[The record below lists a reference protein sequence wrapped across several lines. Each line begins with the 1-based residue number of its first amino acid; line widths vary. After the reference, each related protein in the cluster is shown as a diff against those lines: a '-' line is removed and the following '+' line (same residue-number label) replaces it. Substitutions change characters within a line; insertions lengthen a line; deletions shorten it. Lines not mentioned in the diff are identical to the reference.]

1 MLQKLYH
8 PEYLL
13 SDFRILFFHKI
24 RKIAFVKNYPS
35 KFFHRKC
42 NLKIPLFQKYICKY
56 SLDVL

>member
-1 MLQKLYH
+1 MLQKLYY
-8 PEYLL
+8 PKYLP
-13 SDFRILFFHKI
+13 SYFRILFFHKI

-35 KFFHRKC
+35 KFYHRKC

>member
-42 NLKIPLFQKYICKY
+42 NLKIPFLQNHICKY
-56 SLDVL
+56 